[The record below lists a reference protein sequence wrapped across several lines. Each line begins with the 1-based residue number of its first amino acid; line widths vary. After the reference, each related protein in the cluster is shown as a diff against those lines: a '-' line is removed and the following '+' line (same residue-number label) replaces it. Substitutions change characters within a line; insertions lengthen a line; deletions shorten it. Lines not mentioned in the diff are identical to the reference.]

1 LTVTSS
7 VASVNHKYESRSH
20 AQCAVYQQ
28 NAKSCGSFKGP
39 LSVKLAIP
47 LSRGRDPLFR
57 QIYLKL
63 REAILSGA
71 YRTGDKLPSTRELA
85 DQFGVSR
92 TVVLA
97 AYDQLLAEGY
107 AVGRTGS
114 GTYVASGVVVRA
126 IRSESRVKIRL
137 SEFGTSA
144 ADAWPRV
151 NVPLR
156 RAPLLPYDFAYG
168 RSDVETFPFEMWRRM
183 LLRSARKASLSELD
197 YGPASGNMGLREAI
211 CRHLVRSRS
220 VVCDPSQV
228 IVVNGSQ
235 QALDLIARVLI
246 EDGDAV
252 AIEDPSYQG
261 TREVLRLAGARLFAV
276 PVDREGLNANQLPTT
291 ARLAFVTPS
300 HQFPTGAILPI
311 ARRMSL
317 LEWARRTNAV
327 IVEDDYDGEFRYG
340 GQPLE
345 SLQGLD
351 AEGRV
356 VYIGTFSRTIFS
368 ALRIGY
374 LIVPK
379 GLVPAFA
386 AAKWLCDRHTAALE
400 QETLSLFI
408 SSGLYER
415 HLRRLRR
422 RTAARREVL
431 LDSLAKYLGARVD
444 MSGDGAGAHIV
455 LWPRRRISEEAIVA
469 NAASLGVGVYGISPY
484 YLKRPIRTGILL
496 GYSRMREPQIREGIR
511 RLGAVL

>member
-1 LTVTSS
+1 MRALS
-7 VASVNHKYESRSH
+7 N
-20 AQCAVYQQ
+20 Q
-28 NAKSCGSFKGP
+28 NGKSCGSFKDP
-39 LSVKLAIP
+39 LSVRLTTP
-47 LSRGRDPLFR
+47 LSRARGPLFR
-57 QIYLKL
+57 QIYLRL
-63 REAILSGA
+63 REAILCGA
-71 YRTGDKLPSTRELA
+71 YRAGDKLPSTRDLA
-85 DQFGVSR
+85 EQFGVSR
-92 TVVLA
+92 TVALA

-107 AVGRTGS
+107 AEGRTGS
-114 GTYVASGVVVRA
+114 GTYVASGVGVRA
-126 IRSESRVKIRL
+126 IRSESKLRIRL
-137 SEFGTSA
+137 SEFGACA
-144 ADAWPRV
+144 AEAWPLV

-156 RAPLLPYDFAYG
+156 RARLLPYDFAYG

-183 LLRSARKASLSELD
+183 LLRSARKASVSELD
-197 YGPASGNMGLREAI
+197 YGPASGNLRLREAI
-211 CRHLVRSRS
+211 SRHLTRSRS
-220 VVCDPSQV
+220 VVSDPSQV

-246 EDGDAV
+246 EDGDPV

-261 TREVLRLAGARLFAV
+261 TREVLRLAGARLCPV
-276 PVDREGLNANQLPTT
+276 PVDREGLNAKKLPTT

-300 HQFPTGAILPI
+300 HQFPTGTILPI
-311 ARRMSL
+311 TRRMSL
-317 LEWARRTNAV
+317 LEWARRANAV
-327 IVEDDYDGEFRYG
+327 IIEDDYDGEFRYG

-351 AEGRV
+351 REGRV

-400 QETLSLFI
+400 QETLWQFI
-408 SSGLYER
+408 SGGLYER

-431 LDSLAKYLGARVD
+431 LDSLAKYLGGRVD
-444 MSGDGAGAHIV
+444 MTGDGAGAHIV
-455 LWPRRRISEEAIVA
+455 LWPRRRISEQAIVEK
-469 NAASLGVGVYGISPY
+469 AASLGVGVYGISPY
-484 YLKRPIRTGILL
+484 YLKPAKRPGILL